1 MQQTINLYL
10 RHYVNYAYPPYMW
23 HMEYK
28 DGIDTDTVANLAT
41 RRKYPT
47 RIMEYMASSASGAGA
62 VMDFADIT
70 TIDKLIALSVYKSA
84 PSSTYF
90 NKAAAQTIINE
101 DRTGACLIECGLNAL
116 EVVQLLGVAIKYS
129 YSAKDKC
136 DMKAYWSN
144 LDQYVPWQSL
154 TKPLSR
160 FPSAKRKII
169 FRNFGRK
176 ICSFGPATQAKTKH
190 VISIF

>member
-10 RHYVNYAYPPYMW
+10 QHYINCTYPPYMW
-23 HMEYK
+23 HREYK
-28 DGIDTDTVANLAT
+28 DGLDTDTIAKLTT
-41 RRKYPT
+41 RRNYPT
-47 RIMEYMASSASGAGA
+47 RIMEYIASGASAAGA
-62 VMDFADIT
+62 VMDLADIA
-70 TIDKLIALSVYKSA
+70 TIDKLIALSAYKSA

-90 NKAAAQTIINE
+90 NKAAAQTIMHEN
-101 DRTGACLIECGLNAL
+101 RTGACLIECGLNAI
-116 EVVQLLGVAIKYS
+116 EVVQLLGIAIKHS
-129 YSAKDKC
+129 YSAKSKC
-136 DMKAYWSN
+136 DIKAYWLN

-160 FPSAKRKII
+160 FPSAKRKTI

-176 ICSFGPATQAKTKH
+176 ICSLGPVSQAKTKH

>member
-1 MQQTINLYL
+1 MQRTINLYL
-10 RHYVNYAYPPYMW
+10 QHYINCTYPPYMW
-23 HMEYK
+23 HREYK
-28 DGIDTDTVANLAT
+28 DGLDTDTIAKLTT
-41 RRKYPT
+41 RRNYPA

-62 VMDFADIT
+62 VMDFVDIAA
-70 TIDKLIALSVYKSA
+70 IDKLIALSAYRSA

-90 NKAAAQTIINE
+90 NKAAAQTIMHE
-101 DRTGACLIECGLNAL
+101 DRTGACLIECGLNAI
-116 EVVQLLGVAIKYS
+116 EVVQLLGIAIKYS
-129 YSAKDKC
+129 YSVKGKC
-136 DMKAYWSN
+136 DMKVYWSN

-160 FPSAKRKII
+160 FPSAKRKTI

-176 ICSFGPATQAKTKH
+176 ICSLGPAAQAKTKH

>member
-1 MQQTINLYL
+1 MQRTINLYL
-10 RHYVNYAYPPYMW
+10 QHYINCAYPPYMW
-23 HMEYK
+23 HREYK
-28 DGIDTDTVANLAT
+28 EGLDTDTVAKLTT
-41 RRKYPT
+41 RRKYPS
-47 RIMEYMASSASGAGA
+47 RIMEYIVASAGGAEA
-62 VMDFADIT
+62 MMEFVDIK

-90 NKAAAQTIINE
+90 NKAAAQTIMHE
-101 DRTGACLIECGLNAL
+101 DRTGACLIECGLNAI
-116 EVVQLLGVAIKYS
+116 EVVQLLGIAIKYS
-129 YSAKDKC
+129 YSAKGKC

-160 FPSAKRKII
+160 FPSAKRKTIL
-169 FRNFGRK
+169 RNFGRK